1 MDIEA
6 FKNKVIFKLEGSME
20 SQYIKRKNFIVN
32 AVYIILI
39 IIIVYVTLKYA
50 LTLVSPFLF
59 AIGIAYIL
67 KKPAKYI
74 SSVLKLPNKLVSIV
88 LVLVFYSTI
97 GVLIA
102 LLGVKLIS
110 IFTTVI
116 SILPV
121 VYENQ
126 LVPFLTTTFD
136 GIEQAIFRL
145 DPALVVMLNAGFDQ
159 FVNSLGDN
167 ITKISITLVGA
178 ISNIASSLPAFL
190 IKILLMF
197 ISTFFFA
204 SDYDILSKF
213 IMKQFPQR
221 ASEIILRIKQYIIET
236 LFVVIRSYVL
246 IMTITFVELSIGL
259 SVIGIPN
266 AIIIALLISLVDILP
281 VLGTG
286 GIMIPWTII
295 TLLQGNFPVAIG
307 LLVVYIII
315 TVIRNILEPKI
326 VGGQLGLHPVVVL
339 MSMFIGVNIFGVI
352 GLFGFP
358 IALSLLS
365 HLNATGTIKL
375 FK

>member
-1 MDIEA
+1 
-6 FKNKVIFKLEGSME
+6 ME

-32 AVYIILI
+32 SVYIILI
-39 IIIVYVTLKYA
+39 ILIVYVTLKYV
-50 LTLVSPFLF
+50 LILVSPFLF
-59 AIGIAYIL
+59 AFGIAYLL

-88 LVLVFYSTI
+88 LVIVFYSTI

-110 IFTTVI
+110 IFTTFI
-116 SILPV
+116 SKLPI
-121 VYENQ
+121 VYETQ

-136 GIEQAIFRL
+136 GIEQTIFGL
-145 DPALVVMLNAGFDQ
+145 DPALVVMLNAGFEQ
-159 FVNSLGDN
+159 FVNSLGDT
-167 ITKISITLVGA
+167 ITKISISLVGA

-190 IKILLMF
+190 IKILLMI
-197 ISTFFFA
+197 ISTFFLA
-204 SDYDILSKF
+204 GDYNILSKF
-213 IMKQFPQR
+213 IKRQFSER
-221 ASEIILRIKQYIIET
+221 ANEIILRIKQFIIET

-259 SVIGIPN
+259 SVIGIQN
-266 AIIIALLISLVDILP
+266 AIIIALMIALVDILP

-295 TLLQGNFPVAIG
+295 TFLQGNYPVAIG

-339 MSMFIGVNIFGVI
+339 MSMFIGANIFGVI

-358 IALSLLS
+358 ITLSLLR